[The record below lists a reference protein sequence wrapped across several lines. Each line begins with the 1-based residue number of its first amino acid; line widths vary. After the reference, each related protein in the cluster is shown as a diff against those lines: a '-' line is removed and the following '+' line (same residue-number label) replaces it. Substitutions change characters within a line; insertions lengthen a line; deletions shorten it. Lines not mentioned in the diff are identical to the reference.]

1 MSKSTADHADYC
13 ASCFKSTTNQDILF
27 CTSCKQ
33 YYHLNCVG
41 VNKQLYAK
49 ISKEAKAVWKCP
61 TCHNVTRRKGSNLN
75 NPVGRPLDDS
85 IMSCNE
91 SIDDFNSS
99 TIISAY
105 MPTMP
110 QSSSSSLPAASN
122 LTLDSIATLLDSRIA
137 NLKQTL
143 FSDMKSIIHG
153 EINTALDRLKA
164 DFTETTDFLAQE
176 QKEMTKRISSSELQ
190 IKDLEQQNS
199 TLKAEI
205 NSFKRRIESMEKM
218 SRSNNVEIQAVPEKR
233 SENVLTIVKN
243 LYATVNLPVSDCDII
258 ACRRVAKM
266 STSSNRPRNILVTL
280 PSVRHRDNLISS
292 VKRYNKTHS
301 NDQLNS
307 EHVGVPGEKS
317 YIYVAEHLSAETKEL
332 HAATRQAA
340 RGKYKYV
347 WVKFGNIYVRK
358 DDSSP
363 VILIKNKDS
372 LLKLM

>member
-1 MSKSTADHADYC
+1 MSYEESERLAEKAEIEDEDFDDVKPLLLIMIYVSPVRLGKPQL
-13 ASCFKSTTNQDILF
+13 SP
-27 CTSCKQ
+27 Q
-33 YYHLNCVG
+33 YFHLG
-41 VNKQLYAK
+41 DLKRFGD
-49 ISKEAKAVWKCP
+49 
-61 TCHNVTRRKGSNLN
+61 RRLGK
-75 NPVGRPLDDS
+75 R
-85 IMSCNE
+85 
-91 SIDDFNSS
+91 
-99 TIISAY
+99 
-105 MPTMP
+105 
-110 QSSSSSLPAASN
+110 SSSFRVNNVSC
-122 LTLDSIATLLDSRIA
+122 
-137 NLKQTL
+137 L
-143 FSDMKSIIHG
+143 FGFYYG
-153 EINTALDRLKA
+153 ET
-164 DFTETTDFLAQE
+164 F
-176 QKEMTKRISSSELQ
+176 S
-190 IKDLEQQNS
+190 DLEQQNS

-205 NSFKRRIESMEKM
+205 NSFKRRIESIEKM
-218 SRSNNVEIQAVPEKR
+218 SRSSNVEIQAVPEKR

-243 LYATVNLPVSDCDII
+243 LYTTVNLPMSDCDII

-317 YIYVAEHLSAETKEL
+317 NIYVAEHLSAETKEL